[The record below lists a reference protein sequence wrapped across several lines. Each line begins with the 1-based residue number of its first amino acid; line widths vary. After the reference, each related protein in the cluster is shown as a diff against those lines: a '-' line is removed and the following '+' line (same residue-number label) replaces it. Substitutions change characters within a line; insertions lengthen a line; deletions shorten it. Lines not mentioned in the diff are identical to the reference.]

1 MSHGLTP
8 LLKASIGFAY
18 IGGFAFLAV
27 GVYLTYRR
35 RRLHPLLLVCI
46 AAISIS
52 WIEAP
57 YDWAVYA
64 QFAPAIPRMPSWW
77 PLDMTWGGLP
87 ASVPIGYISYF
98 VTPALVGAA
107 LGRRLSSRFHWR
119 RPTTLLTV
127 GLVVGFLWAFLF
139 NGILGARLG
148 VFYYGRVIPGL
159 ALWQGTKHQYPLYDA
174 LAMGVMVMV
183 FAYHPRTNGCRRTH
197 RHRNVGRHE
206 VAEPPRINRPVRRRC
221 RRHRKPALRRG
232 LRAPPRGEVGGS
244 GDRRTHGPLVP
255 GRAEPAASGRHPPG
269 SLTDRPTDRDSAG
282 RTAHRPGP
290 SHLGGPGRHSR
301 PLAPFLA
308 RPDILRKSKSKHA
321 TFEIWVASGGG
332 VRRLNDRPRGMSCSI
347 RSCSETFGNAEAFD
361 EPAEDLRQHLVWRH
375 SSPWRSQVQRG
386 SRTL

>member
-1 MSHGLTP
+1 MSYELTP
-8 LLKASIGFAY
+8 PLKASIGFAY
-18 IGGFAFLAV
+18 IGGFGFLAI

-57 YDWAVYA
+57 YDWAMYA

-119 RPTTLLTV
+119 RPITLLIV
-127 GLVVGFLWAFLF
+127 GLVVGILWALSF

-174 LAMGVMVMV
+174 LAMGVMMMV
-183 FAYHPRTNGCRRTH
+183 FSYILGRTDSEGRSVIEAWAHTKWPNGIRSTVLSV
-197 RHRNVGRHE
+197 VGVVVIANLLYGAVFTPHL
-206 VAEPPRINRPVRRRC
+206 VT
-221 RRHRKPALRRG
+221 KL
-232 LRAPPRGEVGGS
+232 RGEV
-244 GDRRTHGPLVP
+244 TAGPTAPLFRGVP
-255 GRAEPAASGRHPPG
+255 NQPLQGATY
-269 SLTDRPTDRDSAG
+269 L
-282 RTAHRPGP
+282 
-290 SHLGGPGRHSR
+290 SR
-301 PLAPFLA
+301 
-308 RPDILRKSKSKHA
+308 
-321 TFEIWVASGGG
+321 
-332 VRRLNDRPRGMSCSI
+332 
-347 RSCSETFGNAEAFD
+347 
-361 EPAEDLRQHLVWRH
+361 
-375 SSPWRSQVQRG
+375 
-386 SRTL
+386 